1 MKWEKKQEIDDE
13 NITSG
18 DNWLDL
24 MDIVVNLK
32 IFYYL
37 NNYQLS

>member
-1 MKWEKKQEIDDE
+1 MRKKQEIDNE

-24 MDIVVNLK
+24 MDIIVNHYSK
-32 IFYYL
+32 
-37 NNYQLS
+37 

>member
-1 MKWEKKQEIDDE
+1 MKKKQEIDDE

-32 IFYYL
+32 ISYYL